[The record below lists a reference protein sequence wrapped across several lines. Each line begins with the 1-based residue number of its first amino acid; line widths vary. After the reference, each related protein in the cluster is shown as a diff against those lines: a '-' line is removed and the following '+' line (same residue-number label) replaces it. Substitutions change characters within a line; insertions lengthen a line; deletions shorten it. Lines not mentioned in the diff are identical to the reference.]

1 MAYRL
6 SNVAIRSFVAQ
17 HRIVTESA
25 KASVPSVVG
34 YIVGDEFRGSW
45 WALPDSPAIYQ
56 ALRRL
61 ADDASLLRCRLVEGK
76 VTYVDQDVWIALAA
90 LEKSLP
96 AGALDRIVESH
107 MPTGAHVT
115 HREPVALW
123 LPADAR
129 IAAALLDA
137 ASAEQQLEERIPGI
151 TGWLRT
157 PVLRRQ

>member
-6 SNVAIRSFVAQ
+6 SSAVIRDFVAQ

-25 KASVPSVVG
+25 KAPVPSVVG
-34 YIVGDEFRGSW
+34 YIVGEEFRGSW

-56 ALRRL
+56 VLRRL
-61 ADDASLLRCRLVEGK
+61 ADDASLLRCRLVGGK
-76 VTYVDQDVWIALAA
+76 VTYVDREAWTALAA

-115 HREPVALW
+115 RSEPLSLW
-123 LPADAR
+123 LPAEAR
-129 IAAALLDA
+129 LAAASLDA
-137 ASAEQQLEERIPGI
+137 ATAKQQLEKMVPGI
-151 TGWLRT
+151 SAWLRHPT
-157 PVLRRQ
+157 KA